1 MAEFS
6 IDRFKYNW
14 KGDWTAGTDYVRDDV
29 IRVNGKSYVCIVT
42 HTASAAFR
50 TDQNATVDGSSPPIP
65 QPRWVVMTSGRSF
78 VGAWATATNYNIGDI
93 TQFQGS
99 LYVCQ
104 VAHASSDFHTDA
116 ANVDQSFSDPTNN
129 WVLIAA
135 GTKYLTAWAGST
147 SYGLNVI
154 VKFGGIA
161 YKSVKAHISTST
173 FGNDTV
179 NWEQFYNGYEYK
191 STWTASTEYKV
202 NDYVKYGA
210 SIFKCI
216 ETHTSGATELDDTT
230 FALEFPG
237 SQYDGVWDSTLPY
250 NEGDI
255 VRYGGNLFSAVNNN
269 IDSNPSKILVADTED
284 STLDWILLAQG
295 YNFRGPWAGY
305 DVGYQSGDIVQRGG
319 QLFIA
324 LRDVSIGDG
333 DGSSLDY
340 LDEEVWTKL
349 MPGKIFSGP
358 WASKRIYSVSEV
370 VIIYGTVYTCN
381 QEHLS
386 TENNFPGDNGSGYEY
401 WDILVKAGQPGGL
414 LYTGDILTY
423 GLTRGAAGDGSS
435 FGDTRVPI
443 GTTGQVLSVSDELE
457 AYWRNTATDNDILYV
472 GRHGVDAPTYG
483 LTLDKP
489 FRTIRYA
496 SQYIEDN
503 FIPLKPSKISVATGR
518 FEEVGPITV
527 PAGCVVMGDELRATK
542 VIASTP
548 KLAYAGDYVT
558 QHLAAIQ
565 HLTTILYN
573 VLSGVSVVPYT
584 GNTTPQNTTVPST
597 TLEVVNLIVAGITDY
612 QDYINF
618 RVASGATDPTIS
630 GSNTLGAIPRV
641 NAGTSIELNKQFLA
655 SEAYAYLIDTYPSAT
670 FDEAQVKQDIL
681 YYLRGVKR
689 DIQYDGNYATCFA
702 ARYISNSVL
711 GSQNDDLFWMRDT
724 TGLRQMTTDGLT
736 GTLNPPG
743 VYAQYQRPTG
753 GSLVALDPG
762 WGPADNR
769 TWIVNRSPYI
779 QGVTNIG
786 TACVGQKI
794 DGALH
799 NGGNRSMVSN
809 DFTQV
814 LSDGI
819 GAWVLNN
826 ARAEL
831 VSVFT
836 YYCQVGYLAESGGVI
851 RATNG
856 NNSYGSFGAIAEGAN
871 PNEVPQSC
879 TVNNRQNEAI
889 VSNAL
894 AGGTADQILVFEYS
908 NTGQEYSTAT
918 SDIIGAGA
926 DAQVEFTDFRDGGLT
941 ELRLVNTTGSGSEG
955 GSNYLIRQNSAQ
967 VTIPAADRLILNTNE
982 ETQFDTEILGMR
994 LLIIQGTGVGQY
1006 GYVAAYDTNT
1016 KVATVRQESTSEL
1029 GWDHVMP
1036 GWPIETNL
1044 DSTTTYRIEP
1054 RVTASHPG
1062 FSATYANLPQSRT
1075 FFDSAFGD
1083 LTAFYFSLGLPNG
1096 SAGVQDA
1103 VEVAAAVNVTR
1114 NGEVY
1119 IATLSN
1125 PGAGYA
1131 VGDVLTIPGTSLGGV
1146 TPANDLAITITENSA
1161 DSSNTIIAFTTSGNA
1176 RTGRY
1181 VAIAQP
1187 NFVVYSDDGT
1197 TWSET
1202 NLSSVRDYSR
1212 LIAGKNRFIALATGT
1227 SVYSF
1232 SYDGVAWVDRT
1243 LPASANWIDAAYG
1256 TPPGTTGRFVAVAE
1270 DNQTAAY
1277 SADGLNWTSANL
1289 PTGDDSTGDQ
1299 WMGIAYGQDRYVV
1312 ITGSE
1317 TKDVAYSQDGITWF
1331 RYNNVLPAGN
1341 YDWLNLVYGNNRFL
1355 AFAKNGEVA
1364 YSVDRGATWQVGTS
1378 APSIDGSTAM
1388 TWNDIKYGQGVFIA
1402 VCDTGGKE
1410 FGELIDGSPGGAT
1423 VGPTNYLAT
1432 SEDGIKWYPRNTIW
1446 THYWK
1451 TIMFSNVND
1460 NPEWIMLGDSN
1471 TTNAV
1476 AKIQTG
1482 SQAKVRA
1489 DITAGSFTQIKIW
1502 DPGSGYSVS
1511 NLPTITIADAGTDAL
1526 RHTSV
1531 VETVSKIG
1539 NKVLAQPDFVNRGS
1553 GYKTTTSTITIAGD
1567 GYAEIIDEGANITLS
1582 GVDPTLPGPGVQVR
1596 ITGILDDTT
1605 ADPDDLKLFVGVK
1618 AVDLGDDGS
1627 GNGTRNVRFQL
1638 TPTLKNEYNVQHG
1651 TAVTLSTEYSQCR
1664 ISGHDFL
1671 DIGTG
1676 NFINTNYPLLYA
1688 GGAYFTSAPE
1698 NEVLEVTGGRVFYV
1712 STDQDGNFRA
1722 GELFGVNQATGVV
1735 TISAEFFDLDGL
1747 SELSLGGVRLGG
1759 SGAVVQEFSTD
1770 ATFSADS
1777 NNIIPTQKAIA
1788 SFLAAQLSVGG
1799 SDLETNNIQAG
1810 QVSVG
1815 SSENII
1821 TMSGGNYLN
1830 FNRPVIIQGQDAN
1843 GNPSAIQGT
1852 IISQMLFHRNFNDT
1866 VQ

>member
-14 KGDWTAGTDYVRDDV
+14 KGDWLAGADYIRDDV

-104 VAHASSDFHTDA
+104 VAHASSDFHIDA
-116 ANVDQSFSDPTNN
+116 ANVDESLSEPTNN

-135 GTKYLTAWAGST
+135 GTKYLTAWAGNT

-154 VKFGGIA
+154 VRFGGIA
-161 YKSVKAHISTST
+161 YKSIKVHLSTAV
-173 FGNDTV
+173 FGDDTA
-179 NWEQFYNGYEYK
+179 NWEQYYNGYEYK
-191 STWTASTEYKV
+191 GAWQGSTEYKV
-202 NDYVKYGA
+202 NDYVKYGP
-210 SIFKCI
+210 SIFTCT
-216 ETHTSGATELDDTT
+216 ETHTSGTTELDDTRFT
-230 FALEFPG
+230 ITFPG
-237 SQYDGVWDSTLPY
+237 SQYDSEWSNVTAY
-250 NEGDI
+250 NLGDI
-255 VRYGGNLFSAVNNN
+255 VRYGGNLYYAVNNN
-269 IDSNPSKILVADTED
+269 VDSNPGRVLVSDTED
-284 STLDWILLAQG
+284 STIDWVVLAYG
-295 YNFRGPWAGY
+295 YNYRGTWSGY
-305 DVGYQSGDIVQRGG
+305 DEGYKTGDIVQRGG

-324 LRDVSIGDG
+324 VRDVSIGDG

-340 LDEEVWTKL
+340 LDEEVWSKL
-349 MPGKIFSGP
+349 MPGKIFAGP
-358 WASKRIYSVSEV
+358 WETNRLYSVGDV
-370 VIIYGTVYTCN
+370 VINYGTSYYCN

-386 TENNFPGDNGSGYEY
+386 ESNNYPGDNGSGYEY
-401 WDILVKAGQPGGL
+401 WDILVQAGQPGGL
-414 LYTGDILTY
+414 LYGGDLLTY
-423 GLTRGAAGDGSS
+423 GLSRSEAGDGSS
-435 FGDTRVPI
+435 FGDSRVAI
-443 GTTGQVLSVSDELE
+443 GTSGQVLSITDTLE
-457 AYWRNTATDNDILYV
+457 AYWRNINTDTDIVYV
-472 GRHGVDAPTYG
+472 GRHGKDKKGYG
-483 LTLDKP
+483 VASDKP
-489 FRTIRYA
+489 FRTVKYA
-496 SQYIEDN
+496 CQYIEDN
-503 FIPLKPSKISVATGR
+503 FQPLKPAKVSVATGR
-518 FEEVGPITV
+518 FEEIGPITV

-542 VIASTP
+542 VIASGP
-548 KLAYAGDYVT
+548 KTAYSGNYVT
-558 QHLAAIQ
+558 QHFAALAHINTILSDVLTGIAITPYAGNTTVQDLKMPQTNLAAINDIANLQ
-565 HLTTILYN
+565 IN
-573 VLSGVSVVPYT
+573 YT
-584 GNTTPQNTTVPST
+584 N
-597 TLEVVNLIVAGITDY
+597 
-612 QDYINF
+612 YINF
-618 RVASGATDPTIS
+618 RVASGSTDPVMI
-630 GSNTLGAIPRV
+630 GSNNKSALERF
-641 NAGTSIELNKQFLA
+641 NAGTALELNKEFLA
-655 SEAYAYLIDTYPSAT
+655 AESYAFMVGTYPAAT
-670 FDEAQVKQDIL
+670 FDEDQVIQDIL
-681 YYLRGVKR
+681 YYIRGVKR
-689 DIQYDGNYATCFA
+689 DVQYDGNYATLFA

-724 TGLRQMTTDGLT
+724 TGLRQMTTDGLV
-736 GTLNPPG
+736 GSLNPPG
-743 VYAQYQRPTG
+743 VFAQYQRPTG

-836 YYCQVGYLAESGGVI
+836 YYCQVGYLAETGGVI

-856 NNSYGSFGAIAEGAN
+856 NNSYGTYGAIAEGAN
-871 PNEVPQSC
+871 PSEVPQAC

-967 VTIPAADRLILNTNE
+967 VTIPATSTLTLNTNE
-982 ETQFDTEILGMR
+982 DTQFDTEILGMR

-1006 GYVAAYDTNT
+1006 GYIAAYNT
-1016 KVATVRQESTSEL
+1016 SSKLATVRQESTSEL

-1054 RVTASHPG
+1054 RITASHPG

-1083 LTAFYFSLGLPNG
+1083 LTAFYFSLELTNG

-1103 VEVAAAVNVTR
+1103 TEVAAVVNVTR

-1119 IATLSN
+1119 AVTLSN

-1146 TPANDLAITITENSA
+1146 TPANDLAITITENSE
-1161 DSSNTIIAFTTSGNA
+1161 DSSNTIIAFTISGNA

-1181 VAIAQP
+1181 VALAEP

-1197 TWSET
+1197 TWSEA

-1212 LIAGKNRFIALATGT
+1212 LITGKNRFIALATGT

-1270 DNQTAAY
+1270 NSQTAAY

-1289 PTGDDSTGDQ
+1289 PTGDDSSGDQ

-1312 ITGSE
+1312 ITGSQ
-1317 TKDVAYSQDGITWF
+1317 TKDVAYSQDGITWS

-1355 AFAKNGEVA
+1355 AFAKNGDVA
-1364 YSVDRGATWQVGTS
+1364 YSVDKGATWQVGTS
-1378 APSIDGSTAM
+1378 APSIDGSTDM
-1388 TWNDIKYGQGVFIA
+1388 NWNDIKYGQGVFVA
-1402 VCDTGGKE
+1402 VCDTGGIE
-1410 FGELIDGSPGGAT
+1410 FGELIDGSPGGET
-1423 VGPTNYLAT
+1423 VGPTDYLAT
-1432 SEDGIKWYPRNTIW
+1432 SEDGIKWYPRNTIHP
-1446 THYWK
+1446 HYWK

-1460 NPEWIMLGDSN
+1460 EPEWIMLGDSN
-1471 TTNAV
+1471 TNNAV
-1476 AKIQTG
+1476 AKIKTG

-1502 DPGSGYSVS
+1502 DPGSGYSAS
-1511 NLPTITIADAGTDAL
+1511 NLPTLTIVDAGTDAL
-1526 RHTSV
+1526 RHISV

-1553 GYKTTTSTITIAGD
+1553 GYKTTTSTITITGD
-1567 GYAEIIDEGANITLS
+1567 GYAEIIEEAANITLS

-1605 ADPDDLKLFVGVK
+1605 TDPDDLKLFVGVK

-1676 NFINTNYPLLYA
+1676 NFTETNYPLLYS

-1770 ATFSADS
+1770 PTFSADS

-1799 SDLETNNIQAG
+1799 ADLETNNIQAG

-1821 TMSGGNYLN
+1821 TMTGGNYLN
-1830 FNRPVIIQGQDAN
+1830 FNRPVNIQGQDAL
-1843 GNPSAIQGT
+1843 GNPAAIQGT

>member
-1 MAEFS
+1 M
-6 IDRFKYNW
+6 
-14 KGDWTAGTDYVRDDV
+14 
-29 IRVNGKSYVCIVT
+29 
-42 HTASAAFR
+42 
-50 TDQNATVDGSSPPIP
+50 
-65 QPRWVVMTSGRSF
+65 
-78 VGAWATATNYNIGDI
+78 
-93 TQFQGS
+93 
-99 LYVCQ
+99 
-104 VAHASSDFHTDA
+104 
-116 ANVDQSFSDPTNN
+116 
-129 WVLIAA
+129 
-135 GTKYLTAWAGST
+135 
-147 SYGLNVI
+147 
-154 VKFGGIA
+154 
-161 YKSVKAHISTST
+161 
-173 FGNDTV
+173 
-179 NWEQFYNGYEYK
+179 
-191 STWTASTEYKV
+191 
-202 NDYVKYGA
+202 
-210 SIFKCI
+210 
-216 ETHTSGATELDDTT
+216 
-230 FALEFPG
+230 
-237 SQYDGVWDSTLPY
+237 
-250 NEGDI
+250 
-255 VRYGGNLFSAVNNN
+255 
-269 IDSNPSKILVADTED
+269 
-284 STLDWILLAQG
+284 
-295 YNFRGPWAGY
+295 
-305 DVGYQSGDIVQRGG
+305 
-319 QLFIA
+319 
-324 LRDVSIGDG
+324 
-333 DGSSLDY
+333 
-340 LDEEVWTKL
+340 
-349 MPGKIFSGP
+349 
-358 WASKRIYSVSEV
+358 
-370 VIIYGTVYTCN
+370 
-381 QEHLS
+381 
-386 TENNFPGDNGSGYEY
+386 
-401 WDILVKAGQPGGL
+401 
-414 LYTGDILTY
+414 
-423 GLTRGAAGDGSS
+423 
-435 FGDTRVPI
+435 
-443 GTTGQVLSVSDELE
+443 
-457 AYWRNTATDNDILYV
+457 
-472 GRHGVDAPTYG
+472 
-483 LTLDKP
+483 
-489 FRTIRYA
+489 
-496 SQYIEDN
+496 
-503 FIPLKPSKISVATGR
+503 
-518 FEEVGPITV
+518 
-527 PAGCVVMGDELRATK
+527 
-542 VIASTP
+542 
-548 KLAYAGDYVT
+548 
-558 QHLAAIQ
+558 
-565 HLTTILYN
+565 
-573 VLSGVSVVPYT
+573 
-584 GNTTPQNTTVPST
+584 
-597 TLEVVNLIVAGITDY
+597 
-612 QDYINF
+612 
-618 RVASGATDPTIS
+618 
-630 GSNTLGAIPRV
+630 
-641 NAGTSIELNKQFLA
+641 
-655 SEAYAYLIDTYPSAT
+655 
-670 FDEAQVKQDIL
+670 
-681 YYLRGVKR
+681 
-689 DIQYDGNYATCFA
+689 
-702 ARYISNSVL
+702 
-711 GSQNDDLFWMRDT
+711 
-724 TGLRQMTTDGLT
+724 
-736 GTLNPPG
+736 
-743 VYAQYQRPTG
+743 
-753 GSLVALDPG
+753 
-762 WGPADNR
+762 
-769 TWIVNRSPYI
+769 
-779 QGVTNIG
+779 
-786 TACVGQKI
+786 
-794 DGALH
+794 
-799 NGGNRSMVSN
+799 
-809 DFTQV
+809 
-814 LSDGI
+814 
-819 GAWVLNN
+819 
-826 ARAEL
+826 
-831 VSVFT
+831 
-836 YYCQVGYLAESGGVI
+836 
-851 RATNG
+851 
-856 NNSYGSFGAIAEGAN
+856 
-871 PNEVPQSC
+871 
-879 TVNNRQNEAI
+879 
-889 VSNAL
+889 
-894 AGGTADQILVFEYS
+894 
-908 NTGQEYSTAT
+908 
-918 SDIIGAGA
+918 
-926 DAQVEFTDFRDGGLT
+926 
-941 ELRLVNTTGSGSEG
+941 
-955 GSNYLIRQNSAQ
+955 
-967 VTIPAADRLILNTNE
+967 
-982 ETQFDTEILGMR
+982 
-994 LLIIQGTGVGQY
+994 
-1006 GYVAAYDTNT
+1006 
-1016 KVATVRQESTSEL
+1016 
-1029 GWDHVMP
+1029 
-1036 GWPIETNL
+1036 
-1044 DSTTTYRIEP
+1044 
-1054 RVTASHPG
+1054 
-1062 FSATYANLPQSRT
+1062 
-1075 FFDSAFGD
+1075 
-1083 LTAFYFSLGLPNG
+1083 
-1096 SAGVQDA
+1096 
-1103 VEVAAAVNVTR
+1103 
-1114 NGEVY
+1114 
-1119 IATLSN
+1119 
-1125 PGAGYA
+1125 
-1131 VGDVLTIPGTSLGGV
+1131 
-1146 TPANDLAITITENSA
+1146 
-1161 DSSNTIIAFTTSGNA
+1161 
-1176 RTGRY
+1176 
-1181 VAIAQP
+1181 
-1187 NFVVYSDDGT
+1187 
-1197 TWSET
+1197 
-1202 NLSSVRDYSR
+1202 RDYSR

-1410 FGELIDGSPGGAT
+1410 FGELIDGSAGGAT

-1446 THYWK
+1446 SHYWK

-1676 NFINTNYPLLYA
+1676 NFTETNYPLLYA

-1770 ATFSADS
+1770 PTFSADS